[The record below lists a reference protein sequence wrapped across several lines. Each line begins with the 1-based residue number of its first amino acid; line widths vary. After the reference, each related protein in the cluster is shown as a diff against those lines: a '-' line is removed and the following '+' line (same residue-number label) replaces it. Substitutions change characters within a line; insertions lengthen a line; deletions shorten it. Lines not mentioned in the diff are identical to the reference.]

1 MDENIEQMLKENLAI
16 SKENNELLK
25 KLVNHQKWAQIYR
38 FVYWGLIIAVSFG
51 SFYFLQPYIGSIMNL
66 YTGGVSNVNTFQD
79 ISKSLD
85 SEKLKDFIKDL
96 NQ

>member
-1 MDENIEQMLKENLAI
+1 MLKENLAI

-38 FVYWGLIIAVSFG
+38 FIYWGLIIAVSFG

-66 YTGGVSNVNTFQD
+66 YTGGVSNVNTLQD
-79 ISKSLD
+79 IGKNLD
-85 SEKLKDFIKDL
+85 PQKLKDLVKDL